1 MKLLMVVVC
10 ALGAGVQALYH
21 RSVGIPAAS
30 EIRLRESMR
39 VAGGLPSFLGEHPFL
54 AGLVITLVVGESSA
68 TSVCSGALISDRRV
82 LTAAQCVW
90 DGDLQAGEITVVLG
104 SIRLFSGGTRRLA
117 VPTLHPDYNAT
128 AAGSRRL
135 QHDIAVLTIAYV
147 RFSNE
152 INVVPLPKGMT
163 DTFVGRR
170 AEVIGFGR
178 TGEDI
183 PIGFNQAL
191 RDVYVPVISNSACT
205 EYYWYSL
212 SDSQLCTNGTRGRG
226 PCGGDGGAPLILRY
240 YTGNSDLLIGLVS
253 FSHVRGCQSG
263 NPTGYTRITSYMS
276 WIETFL

>member
-1 MKLLMVVVC
+1 MIWTIM
-10 ALGAGVQALYH
+10 G
-21 RSVGIPAAS
+21 
-30 EIRLRESMR
+30 
-39 VAGGLPSFLGEHPFL
+39 
-54 AGLVITLVVGESSA
+54 
-68 TSVCSGALISDRRV
+68 
-82 LTAAQCVW
+82 LTA
-90 DGDLQAGEITVVLG
+90 
-104 SIRLFSGGTRRLA
+104 
-117 VPTLHPDYNAT
+117 H
-128 AAGSRRL
+128 
-135 QHDIAVLTIAYV
+135 
-147 RFSNE
+147 SNKLPIDE

-226 PCGGDGGAPLILRY
+226 PCAGDGGAPLILRY